1 LSGPSRPDRAPD
13 PSPSGSDARRP
24 DSALISLL
32 RATLESTADGL
43 LVVDR
48 DGKISTYNGKFASMW
63 RIPSEILSARDD
75 RAALAFVL
83 DQLVDPEAFLSKVRE
98 LYATPE
104 AESFD
109 TLEFK
114 DGRTFERYSRPQWIE
129 GQSIGRVWSF
139 RDVTE
144 RRRTGEQL
152 LQAQKMEAI
161 GRLAGGIAHDFN
173 NLLTTILGYSE
184 LILRTHP
191 ADGTLREEVGEI
203 RKASERAA
211 SLTRQLLAF
220 SRKQVIAPR
229 VVSLNDVVAESAK
242 LLERLIGEDIALTT
256 DLDPALGAVLADPV
270 QVEQVLFNL
279 TINSRDAMPRGGRIT
294 LATRNASRTEPLAG
308 LHFAIPPGEYVV
320 LEVRDTGVG
329 MDAQTLNRLFEPFF
343 TTKETGK
350 GTGLGLSTVYGI
362 VKQSGGYIDVRSE
375 VDRGAA
381 FEIYL
386 PRVPSPEASS
396 GRHAPRPASDA
407 AAGSECILLVED
419 EESLRRLA
427 RRVLEAQGYRV
438 LEASNAEEA
447 FALARR
453 LPGRVRLLVTDVVM
467 TGESGAEL
475 ARRMV
480 ASWPATRVLYVSG
493 YSDAASRGAG
503 GLGPNTHFLQKPFT
517 PDALVRKVR
526 EILDA

>member
-1 LSGPSRPDRAPD
+1 
-13 PSPSGSDARRP
+13 
-24 DSALISLL
+24 
-32 RATLESTADGL
+32 
-43 LVVDR
+43 
-48 DGKISTYNGKFASMW
+48 
-63 RIPSEILSARDD
+63 
-75 RAALAFVL
+75 
-83 DQLVDPEAFLSKVRE
+83 
-98 LYATPE
+98 
-104 AESFD
+104 
-109 TLEFK
+109 
-114 DGRTFERYSRPQWIE
+114 
-129 GQSIGRVWSF
+129 
-139 RDVTE
+139 
-144 RRRTGEQL
+144 
-152 LQAQKMEAI
+152 
-161 GRLAGGIAHDFN
+161 
-173 NLLTTILGYSE
+173 
-184 LILRTHP
+184 
-191 ADGTLREEVGEI
+191 
-203 RKASERAA
+203 
-211 SLTRQLLAF
+211 
-220 SRKQVIAPR
+220 

-320 LEVRDTGVG
+320 LAVRDTGIG
-329 MDAQTLNRLFEPFF
+329 MDAQTRNRLFEPFF

-362 VKQSGGYIDVRSE
+362 VKQSGGYIDVQSE
-375 VDRGAA
+375 VGEGAA

-386 PRVPSPEASS
+386 PRVAPPDAPI

-493 YSDAASRGAG
+493 YSDAASRGGA

-526 EILDA
+526 EILDS